1 MKLYSFRFE
10 LNKKNRSLITN
21 NELVFFKKIRD
32 KKTLKNVI
40 IT

>member
-21 NELVFFKKIRD
+21 NELVFLKKLRD
-32 KKTLKNVI
+32 KKILKM
-40 IT
+40 